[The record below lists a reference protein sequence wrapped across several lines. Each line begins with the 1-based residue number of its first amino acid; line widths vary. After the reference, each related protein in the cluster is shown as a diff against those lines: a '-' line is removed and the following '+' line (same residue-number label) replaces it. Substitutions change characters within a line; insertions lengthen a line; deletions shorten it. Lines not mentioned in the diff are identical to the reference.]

1 MIRLPDPD
9 TVDGIIVSSEWNI
22 TPEMIDRVMTYIENK
37 ILSATIRKEKRVEVS
52 PRELREHFN
61 TPKGL
66 MTEILKIIEK
76 NPGRLAGIISKLNV
90 IK

>member
-1 MIRLPDPD
+1 MIRLSDPD
-9 TVDGIIVSSEWNI
+9 TVDGVVISSEWNI
-22 TPEMIDRVMTYIENK
+22 TPEMIDRVVTYIENK
-37 ILSATIRKEKRVEVS
+37 VLSATIRKDARVEVS
-52 PRELREHFN
+52 PRELQKHFN

-66 MTEILKIIEK
+66 MTEILKIIVK

>member
-1 MIRLPDPD
+1 MIRLSDPD
-9 TVDGIIVSSEWNI
+9 TIDGIVISSEWNI

-37 ILSATIRKEKRVEVS
+37 VLIATIRKDKRVEVS
-52 PRELREHFN
+52 PRELQMYFG

-66 MTEILKIIEK
+66 MTEILKIIVNK
-76 NPGRLAGIISKLNV
+76 PGRLAGIISKLN

>member
-1 MIRLPDPD
+1 MKRLSDPD
-9 TVDGIIVSSEWNI
+9 TVDGVVISSEWNI

-37 ILSATIRKEKRVEVS
+37 VLTATIRKDKRVEVS
-52 PRELREHFN
+52 PRELREYFG

-66 MTEILKIIEK
+66 MTEILKIIVN
-76 NPGRLAGIISKLNV
+76 NPGRLAGIISKLN